1 MFNQEKY
8 LKLLGLEAEQVSLK
22 FLKKLHLHHLYKFP
36 FENLDIHLK
45 RPIVL
50 DVEKIAS
57 KMLDQERGGFCYE
70 LNGLFFELLKSL
82 NFDCFIIS
90 AEVWFN
96 EKWGPPYDHMAIVV
110 KFEDKSYLCDVGFGD
125 SFTYPKEIK
134 FNEWQIDGNSFFRII
149 AEEEVL
155 FLEKSPDMQ
164 KSEAQYRFTLQP
176 RQYIEFIGMCDYQQT
191 DPTSHFTQKKVI
203 SKLTKTGRITL
214 NDDKLTITELN
225 QKNVQPI
232 HSKHEFDILLKEHF
246 GYDFSES

>member
-8 LKLLGLEAEQVSLK
+8 LNHLGLDAEEASLK
-22 FLKKLHLHHLYKFP
+22 FLKKLHLQHLYKFP

-45 RPIVL
+45 RPIIL

-57 KMLDQERGGFCYE
+57 KILDQERGGFCYE

-82 NFDCFIIS
+82 HFDCFIVS

-96 EKWGPPYDHMAIVV
+96 GKWGPPYDHMAIVV
-110 KFEDKSYLCDVGFGD
+110 KLEDKSYLCDVGFGD

-134 FNEWQIDGNSFFRII
+134 FNEWQIDGNSFFRIRS
-149 AEEEVL
+149 EEDVL

-164 KSEAQYRFTLQP
+164 SSEAQYRFRLQP
-176 RQYIEFIGMCDYQQT
+176 RQYIEFIGMCDYQQN

-225 QKNVQPI
+225 QKNVQTI
-232 HSKHEFDILLKEHF
+232 HSNHEFDILLKEHF
-246 GYDFSES
+246 GYDFSG